1 MNLKNLSNSELHLQ
15 TVSKAN
21 CERLATLEVLWHL
34 RENERRLLYAE
45 MGFRD
50 LKEYCVKELKY
61 SEGSAW
67 RRISAMRV
75 LKEVPE
81 IQEKIQSGNLN
92 LTQIS
97 LARRHFREVKSS
109 LPEKREILLSI
120 ENQSIKSTE
129 RILCERSPE
138 SLTSRPEESERPVS
152 GQKLEVT
159 FILDEDLQKD
169 LREIE
174 ILLGK
179 PYSKLELF
187 KLMTKRT
194 LVELQ
199 KNRTKTPKLT
209 KPMVAKTEDKLSYE
223 MNFLEAHNPKASHE
237 TEVAL
242 DVLKQTATERKAQP
256 LRSQAALRSRHVPSA
271 VRRQVAVR
279 DQNQCRY
286 RDPVTGRRCEARLYL
301 QMEHLVP
308 FAKGGGHD
316 PQNLQLLCASHNR
329 LRAVQQFG
337 GQKMRG
343 RIFLR

>member
-1 MNLKNLSNSELHLQ
+1 MK
-15 TVSKAN
+15 TCKK
-21 CERLATLEVLWHL
+21 T
-34 RENERRLLYAE
+34 
-45 MGFRD
+45 
-50 LKEYCVKELKY
+50 
-61 SEGSAW
+61 
-67 RRISAMRV
+67 
-75 LKEVPE
+75 
-81 IQEKIQSGNLN
+81 
-92 LTQIS
+92 
-97 LARRHFREVKSS
+97 
-109 LPEKREILLSI
+109 
-120 ENQSIKSTE
+120 
-129 RILCERSPE
+129 
-138 SLTSRPEESERPVS
+138 
-152 GQKLEVT
+152 
-159 FILDEDLQKD
+159 
-169 LREIE
+169 
-174 ILLGK
+174 LLGK
-179 PYSKLELF
+179 QYSKLELF

-256 LRSQAALRSRHVPSA
+256 LRSQTALRSRHVPSA
-271 VRRQVAVR
+271 VR
-279 DQNQCRY
+279 DQNRCRY

-337 GQKMRG
+337 GQKMRPY
-343 RIFLR
+343 FPSLR

>member
-169 LREIE
+169 
-174 ILLGK
+174 
-179 PYSKLELF
+179 PF
-187 KLMTKRT
+187 
-194 LVELQ
+194 
-199 KNRTKTPKLT
+199 
-209 KPMVAKTEDKLSYE
+209 
-223 MNFLEAHNPKASHE
+223 
-237 TEVAL
+237 
-242 DVLKQTATERKAQP
+242 RKA
-256 LRSQAALRSRHVPSA
+256 
-271 VRRQVAVR
+271 
-279 DQNQCRY
+279 
-286 RDPVTGRRCEARLYL
+286 
-301 QMEHLVP
+301 
-308 FAKGGGHD
+308 
-316 PQNLQLLCASHNR
+316 
-329 LRAVQQFG
+329 
-337 GQKMRG
+337 
-343 RIFLR
+343 IFKA